1 MIRSTLFAAALAVT
15 AAATPALAQSQA
27 PGLQIG
33 VLTCAVTGESNF
45 IVGSSHSLSCTY
57 KPTIDAPV
65 ETYKGKITDYGI
77 DIGSTS
83 NATLVWGVLAPSAN
97 MKAGALAGTYAGVTA
112 GATLGAGLAANALVG
127 GLDRSIALNPLSL
140 ESNTGANITL
150 GVAKLTLEAVK

>member
-1 MIRSTLFAAALAVT
+1 MMRSKILAAAFALA
-15 AAATPALAQSQA
+15 AAATPVLAQNQA

-33 VLTCAVTGESNF
+33 VLSCAVTGESNF

-57 KPTIDAPV
+57 KPAIEAPV
-65 ETYKGKITDYGI
+65 ETYTGQITDYGL

-83 NATLVWGVLAPSAN
+83 NANLVWGVLAPSAD
-97 MKAGALAGTYAGVTA
+97 MKPGALAGAYAGVTA
-112 GATLGAGLAANALVG
+112 GVTLGAGLEANALIG

-150 GVAKLTLEAVK
+150 GVAKLTLETAN

>member
-1 MIRSTLFAAALAVT
+1 MYRSALFAAALAV
-15 AAATPALAQSQA
+15 ASLATPALAQNQA

-45 IVGSSHSLSCTY
+45 IVGSSHSLSCSY
-57 KPTIDAPV
+57 KPTIEGAV
-65 ETYKGKITDYGI
+65 ETYTGKITDYGV

-83 NATLVWGVLAPSAN
+83 NANLVWGVLAPSAD
-97 MKAGALAGTYAGVTA
+97 MKPGALAGTYAGVTA
-112 GATLGAGLAANALVG
+112 GVTLGAGLEANALIG

-150 GVAKLTLEAVK
+150 GVAKLTLEAAK